1 MVTSGWPLSG
11 MQQFNLCWLRLG
23 TLGERIEVGLTVT
36 ESKIPFK
43 LIRSLGNFSNIA
55 TAVGSNANLNRVGR
69 EIGLE
74 RFIYGPHGGKTV
86 ADTVEAILGAVYLDS
101 GLKKVKEVMDTL
113 DLVSKARR
121 LEMILESEGFVMFD
135 GNEEEDRPAV
145 GPSKKRRRSDP

>member
-1 MVTSGWPLSG
+1 ML
-11 MQQFNLCWLRLG
+11 QFDLCWLRLG
-23 TLGERIEVGLTVT
+23 TRVTPVKVRFNITETNVLFELT
-36 ESKIPFK
+36 
-43 LIRSLGNFSNIA
+43 RSLGNFQNIA
-55 TAVGSNANLNRVGR
+55 TAVGSNANLDRVGR

-74 RFIYGPHGGKTV
+74 RFMYGGHGGKTV

-121 LEMILESEGFVMFD
+121 LEKILESEGFVMFD

-145 GPSKKRRRSDP
+145 GPSKKRRMSDP